1 MILSSYKVNSK
12 HRQSK
17 PTQNASIWTVSEWY
31 ELFVFTMAGVKEWKS
46 PTSNILW
53 SLLKRNNKLEKL
65 GIDTD
70 GDLFFA
76 KFKCD
81 HNNEWHGYPVAPRDN
96 DIPPDA
102 VLEAWRRENLI
113 DKTDKRRI
121 QGGKF

>member
-1 MILSSYKVNSK
+1 
-12 HRQSK
+12 
-17 PTQNASIWTVSEWY
+17 
-31 ELFVFTMAGVKEWKS
+31 
-46 PTSNILW
+46 LW